1 MEIDL
6 EALAQS
12 RVDGVE
18 AVTASALDPVQA
30 RHVRRAR
37 ATKICFGGSQSKHA
51 RVEHLERSSA
61 PAEETCARRVPSE
74 KFCSELVIKWH

>member
-12 RVDGVE
+12 RFDGVE

-37 ATKICFGGSQSKHA
+37 GTKISFGGTQSKHA
-51 RVEHLERSSA
+51 RVENLERSSS
-61 PAEETCARRVPSE
+61 PAEETCARRA
-74 KFCSELVIKWH
+74 CQ